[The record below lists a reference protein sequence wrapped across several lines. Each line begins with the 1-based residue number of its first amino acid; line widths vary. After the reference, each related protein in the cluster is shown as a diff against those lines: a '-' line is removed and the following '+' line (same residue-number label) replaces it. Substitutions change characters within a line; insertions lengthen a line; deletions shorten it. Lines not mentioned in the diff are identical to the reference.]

1 MIKVM
6 PKDSKKPELEEL
18 VEVVETS
25 PPEIKKR
32 FHAGMQGKKLDRTH
46 EVPDVINTHQ
56 DLSAHTI
63 DCMKTFGMDAAATL
77 NDYSCSVEDA
87 LIQQIEKVREYK
99 EALCNIDIMRKE
111 AELENALLNRRLRLI
126 KDLISRKQLDDITEV
141 MNQPL

>member
-6 PKDSKKPELEEL
+6 SEDSKNQELEEL

-25 PPEIKKR
+25 PPEMKKR

-56 DLSAHTI
+56 DLSAHTV
-63 DCMKTFGMDAAATL
+63 DCMQVFGMDAAAVL

-87 LIQQIEKVREYK
+87 LIKQIEKVK
-99 EALCNIDIMRKE
+99 E
-111 AELENALLNRRLRLI
+111 
-126 KDLISRKQLDDITEV
+126 
-141 MNQPL
+141 

>member
-6 PKDSKKPELEEL
+6 SEDSKNQELEEL
-18 VEVVETS
+18 LEVVESS
-25 PPEIKKR
+25 PPEMKKR
-32 FHAGMQGKKLDRTH
+32 FHAGMHGNKLDRTH
-46 EVPDVINTHQ
+46 EVPDVITTHQ
-56 DLSAHTI
+56 DLSTHTI
-63 DCMKTFGMDAAATL
+63 DCMKTFGMDAAAVL

-87 LIQQIEKVREYK
+87 LIEQIVKVREYR

-126 KDLISRKQLDDITEV
+126 TDLIQRKKVDDISEL

>member
-1 MIKVM
+1 M

>member
-87 LIQQIEKVREYK
+87 LIQQIEKVREYT

-126 KDLISRKQLDDITEV
+126 KDLISRKQLDDIAEV

>member
-6 PKDSKKPELEEL
+6 SEDSKNQELEEL

-25 PPEIKKR
+25 PPEMKKR
-32 FHAGMQGKKLDRTH
+32 FHAGMQGRKLDRTH
-46 EVPDVINTHQ
+46 KIPDVINTHQ

-87 LIQQIEKVREYK
+87 LIQQIEKVREYR

-111 AELENALLNRRLRLI
+111 CELENALLNRRLRLI